1 MRMYITATCADLDDA
16 KTVLNALGSRIVDF
30 NIGSDRNSDVQAVVE
45 TPAPATV
52 STPAPTGSKGIP
64 VPAKATRTPKAV
76 KTPAPAAVEEVDPVE
91 DVGAVEATAENI
103 EADYKKSLTDARALL
118 VGKGVGTKEKA
129 LVMAIK
135 SQCLALTGSEDTNAV
150 VNPDDMSAL
159 TALINAEIAK
169 YKGA

>member
-1 MRMYITATCADLDDA
+1 MNLSISISCADINEA
-16 KTVLNALGSRIVDF
+16 MEVLKKLGDKV
-30 NIGSDRNSDVQAVVE
+30 SDVVVQ
-45 TPAPATV
+45 
-52 STPAPTGSKGIP
+52 PTGSKDILA
-64 VPAKATRTPKAV
+64 PAKATRTPKAV
-76 KTPAPAAVEEVDPVE
+76 KTPAPAAVEEVNPVE

>member
-1 MRMYITATCADLDDA
+1 MNLSISISCADINEA
-16 KTVLNALGSRIVDF
+16 MEVLKKLGDKV
-30 NIGSDRNSDVQAVVE
+30 SDVVVR
-45 TPAPATV
+45 
-52 STPAPTGSKGIP
+52 STGSKDIP
-64 VPAKATRTPKAV
+64 VPAKATRAPKAV

-103 EADYKKSLTDARALL
+103 EADYKKSLKDARALL